1 MDVGMRL
8 QKSVCGERR
17 ASEVIRLFDFVL
29 ILVFSL
35 TETKKKEA
43 FFVHFHCMYKIS
55 RIGRSQFTGLLF
67 LDVFLFLV
75 S

>member
-1 MDVGMRL
+1 MGVGMRL

-17 ASEVIRLFDFVL
+17 ASEAIRLFDFVL
-29 ILVFSL
+29 NFVFSL
-35 TETKKKEA
+35 TETKKKS
-43 FFVHFHCMYKIS
+43 FFVHFHCMYEIS
-55 RIGRSQFTGLLF
+55 RIGRSQFTGPLF